1 VTDQGVDTGDLNQHV
16 KFDNYTYIQLLSETA
31 SFDKTINRKLQ
42 QQASSFRSKKHPN
55 SPMSLARSKSQLTHK
70 TTVDV
75 STLTE
80 NRYRRDEPTP
90 DDDITDILRRYNING
105 YSENIPTDTANTS
118 LTETVSFFNNQLER
132 APKSTPTTSD
142 VYKHIENNNI
152 TSPNSNSSTSTRF
165 DLNDLFLDLELCV
178 STPRQEQQLT
188 RDR

>member
-118 LTETVSFFNNQLER
+118 LTETVSFFNTSLL
-132 APKSTPTTSD
+132 TPLIPASLKQ
-142 VYKHIENNNI
+142 YRSLI
-152 TSPNSNSSTSTRF
+152 TNLRGHLNRPRPHLTST
-165 DLNDLFLDLELCV
+165 N
-178 STPRQEQQLT
+178 T
-188 RDR
+188 